1 MNNPP
6 EPDRREPAPPP
17 ATPPWEP
24 PHPEPPAPHGTDEY
38 GPAPYGTDEYGPGPG
53 VTYGGR
59 WRRLIAAVID
69 GLIVYAATWIVTA
82 PILGFGT
89 IYEGSVAR
97 QAAANL
103 IAGVVAFLYYVLQH
117 GRSGQT
123 LGKRIM
129 SLRVVR
135 AEDAGAIGYGQA
147 ALRLVFAYAISAITC
162 GIGGIIDVAWILWD
176 PRRQALHDKVART
189 IVVTAEPGT
198 PNPYE
203 AR

>member
-17 ATPPWEP
+17 PPWEP
-24 PHPEPPAPHGTDEY
+24 PHPGPPAPHEY

-69 GLIVYAATWIVTA
+69 GLIVYAASWIVTA

-103 IAGVVAFLYYVLQH
+103 IAGVLAFLYYVLQH
-117 GRSGQT
+117 GRWGQT
-123 LGKRIM
+123 LGKRTM
-129 SLRVVR
+129 GLRVVR
-135 AEDAGAIGYGQA
+135 AEDAGAVGYGQA

-176 PRRQALHDKVART
+176 ARRQALHDKVART
-189 IVVTAEPGT
+189 VVVTAEPGA

-203 AR
+203 GR